1 MSKILHDFPLFPI
14 GLIVFPGEIQP
25 LHIFEPRYKQ
35 LINEMD
41 HHEGYFGIPFVKDG
55 VICEF
60 GSMVAIHK
68 ILATSP
74 TGEMDILVRGVS
86 LFKILEIEERL
97 PEKLYG
103 GGKVTLLDELN
114 HRVNKEL
121 SQKFINYK
129 SELDKKDMEKL
140 VVSTPNLSFHLLDIA
155 GQLPLQTEEKY
166 NIIKLEIPEQRE
178 QFLLKKLDFLLM
190 INQKLEEVG
199 YRFYLN

>member
-35 LINEMD
+35 LINELNPLD
-41 HHEGYFGIPFVKDG
+41 GYFGIPFLKDG
-55 VICEF
+55 VLCEF
-60 GSMVAIHK
+60 GSMVALHK

-86 LFKILEIEERL
+86 IFKILEIEEKL

-103 GGKVTLLDELN
+103 GGKVTLLSELN
-114 HRVNKEL
+114 HKVNKEL
-121 SQKFINYK
+121 SQKFIDLK
-129 SELDKKDMEKL
+129 SELEKNDMEKM
-140 VVSTPNLSFHLLDIA
+140 VVSSPYLSFHLLDIA

-166 NIIKLEIPEQRE
+166 NIIKMETPEQRE
-178 QFLLKKLDFLLM
+178 QLLMKKLDFLLM
-190 INQKLEEVG
+190 INQKVEEVG

>member
-41 HHEGYFGIPFVKDG
+41 RNEGYFGIPFVKDG

-121 SQKFINYK
+121 SQKFIDYK
-129 SELDKKDMEKL
+129 SELDKQDMDKL
-140 VVSTPNLSFHLLDIA
+140 VVTTPNLSFHLLDIA